1 MNEEKSVSRFIIT
14 LLFGWLGVHKFMDG
28 KIGIGLLY
36 VFTFG
41 LFGIGWIIDV
51 VKAFPTSGSQQT
63 PPPPAN
69 YNYMNA
75 TNPNGSQPM
84 YNNYTNIPNQ
94 NTQIAALQQQLAAA
108 NAALN
113 SPDYLEYKKSTD
125 FKSALS
131 RDIQELS
138 KRYEKLTAQ
147 ENTLN
152 KKIAKLTNLYESVSY
167 SIDNFFN
174 TDAPFINCKLLPTQL
189 SELELIS
196 PTVTLKLHHMDIKEL
211 QKAFRKNDKD
221 IESLLSMYQA
231 RYTTKANRAIYQL
244 TVISLRSELQNILTD
259 LKYEKLDAAIDK
271 VKAMTSKYLA
281 VAAEG
286 NQSIASSMTKFI
298 GQIEFLFINA
308 VKIEYNYYVKKEQS
322 RQEQIAI
329 REQMRTE
336 AQERKALELEKKKI
350 ESEEKKY
357 TDEIEKLETQLAAS
371 SEDEIAALNERIAQL
386 QAMLSGIAVK
396 KDEII
401 NLQNGKAG
409 NIYIISNLGSFGNDV
424 FKIGMTRRLD
434 PQDRVNELGSAS
446 VPFKFDVHSFIFS
459 DDAVGLEN
467 KLHKMLNEKRVNKV
481 NLRKEFFRVSLDELE
496 SIVNSIDPTAS
507 FSRTMA
513 AEEYMQSLS
522 TDENYTSDETVVE
535 EYNEDDE

>member
-1 MNEEKSVSRFIIT
+1 MEEKSVSRFIIT

-28 KIGIGLLY
+28 KIGMGLLY
-36 VFTFG
+36 IFTFG

-63 PPPPAN
+63 PPQRAD

-75 TNPNGSQPM
+75 TNSNGSQPM
-84 YNNYTNIPNQ
+84 YNTYTNIPNQ
-94 NTQIAALQQQLAAA
+94 SAQIAALQQQLNEA

-113 SPDYLEYKKSTD
+113 SADYLEYKKSTD
-125 FKSALS
+125 LKSTLS
-131 RDIQELS
+131 RDIQDLS
-138 KRYEKLTAQ
+138 RRCEKLTAQ
-147 ENTLN
+147 ENSLN
-152 KKIAKLTNLYESVSY
+152 KKIAKLTNLYESVRY

-174 TDAPFINCKLLPTQL
+174 TDVPFINCKLLPTQL

-221 IESLLSMYQA
+221 IESLLSMYQS
-231 RYTTKANRAIYQL
+231 RYTTKANQAIYQL

-259 LKYEKLDAAIDK
+259 LKYEKLDVAIDK
-271 VKAMTSKYLA
+271 VKAMTSKYLT

-286 NQSIASSMTKFI
+286 NQSIAPSMTKFI

-329 REQMRTE
+329 REQMRIE

-357 TDEIEKLETQLAAS
+357 TDEIEKLETQRATS
-371 SEDEIAALNERIAQL
+371 SENEIAILNERIAQL

-496 SIVNSIDPTAS
+496 NIVNSIDPTAS
-507 FSRTMA
+507 FNRTMA

-522 TDENYTSDETVVE
+522 TDENYTSDEIVFEKYDEDE
-535 EYNEDDE
+535 E